1 MTSRPTATGVISR
14 RRILAIGTAAV
25 LGSLAFGKL
34 AYARTP
40 GQRELGFHNL
50 HTGERLR
57 TTYWA
62 DGDYVPGALADVDYL
77 LRDFRTGDVK
87 AIDVRLLDLLHVLR
101 ERLGSTEAYEVISGY
116 RSPKTN
122 KMLASQSNGVA
133 KKSLHMKGLA
143 VDVSLPGRQLG
154 EVRQAAMALRLG
166 GVGYYPKPGFVHLD
180 VGRVRSW

>member
-1 MTSRPTATGVISR
+1 MTARRTGPGVISR
-14 RRILAIGTAAV
+14 RRLLGVGAAAV
-25 LGSLAFGKL
+25 LSGLPFRGLAH
-34 AYARTP
+34 ARTP
-40 GQRELGFHNL
+40 GKRELAFHNL
-50 HTGERLR
+50 HTGEKLR

-62 DGDYVPGALADVDYL
+62 DGAYVPGALADVDYL

-87 AIDVRLLDLLHVLR
+87 AIDVRLLDLLHVLS
-101 ERLGSTEAYEVISGY
+101 ERMGSAEAYEVISGY

-122 KMLASQSNGVA
+122 KMLASQSKGVA

-143 VDVSLPGRQLG
+143 ADVSLPGRQLG

-166 GVGYYPKPGFVHLD
+166 GVGYYPKRGFVHLD